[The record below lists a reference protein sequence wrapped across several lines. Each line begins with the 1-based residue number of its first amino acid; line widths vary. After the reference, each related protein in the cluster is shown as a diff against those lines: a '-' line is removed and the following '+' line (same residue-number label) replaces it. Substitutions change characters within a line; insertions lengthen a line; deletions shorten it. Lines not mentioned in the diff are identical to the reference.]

1 MYFVQIEHQ
10 LTSENQIRRLLILYT
25 LQSCVLFYCWNKS
38 IFTTC
43 TYEVLLRCKYLK
55 FNLQGQWIKAYHDC
69 ITTIIFQV
77 ENDNGGNKAKE
88 EPGDEEELR
97 KEEEEVVNF
106 YHKQHLNVL
115 IGAAILLEQ
124 QTYSFDFEKNSLLYI
139 AYKLTT
145 KKKNVVRKGFIYK

>member
-25 LQSCVLFYCWNKS
+25 LQRCVLFYCWNKS

-124 QTYSFDFEKNSLLYI
+124 QTYSFD
-139 AYKLTT
+139 
-145 KKKNVVRKGFIYK
+145 